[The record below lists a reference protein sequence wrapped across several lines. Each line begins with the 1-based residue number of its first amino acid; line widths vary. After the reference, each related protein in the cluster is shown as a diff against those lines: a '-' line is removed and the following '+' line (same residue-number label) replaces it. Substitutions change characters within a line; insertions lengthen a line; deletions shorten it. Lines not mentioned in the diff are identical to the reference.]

1 MAVVLLILKVIGV
14 VLLVLLALV
23 VLVLLT
29 PMGVA
34 GDWCAGTLLVRLKIG
49 PLSFALWPRAEK
61 PPPAK
66 NGGKPAGERPSPAQP
81 TPQPQAA
88 APKPPEPAAQK
99 PVPPPSKAAAP
110 EPEKTEKASPLP
122 AFLQK
127 RLDAA
132 IAYARK
138 DPVAFAGTMLG
149 HAGWFTKRLLKGL
162 RVRHL
167 CIWWSIT
174 GEDAAQTALRFGQ
187 MMTLSNNLLTY
198 LRQFISIEADSLWL
212 EPDFTGQQR
221 SRRAVSGQL
230 TARPGTL
237 LLLAARF
244 GWRLWHDPNFQPS
257 DQ

>member
-14 VLLVLLALV
+14 VLLALV

-34 GDWCAGTLLVRLKIG
+34 GDWRAGTLSVRLKIG

-61 PPPAK
+61 PPSAK
-66 NGGKPAGERPSPAQP
+66 TGGKPAGERPSPAQP
-81 TPQPQAA
+81 APQPQAA

-99 PVPPPSKAAAP
+99 PVPPPSKAATP
-110 EPEKTEKASPLP
+110 PPEKTEQASPLP

-174 GEDAAQTALRFGQ
+174 GEDAAETALRFGQ

>member
-29 PMGVA
+29 PMGAA
-34 GDWCAGTLLVRLKIG
+34 GDWRAGTLSVRLKIG
-49 PLSFALWPRAEK
+49 PLSFALWLRAEK
-61 PPPAK
+61 PPSAK
-66 NGGKPAGERPSPAQP
+66 TGGKPAGERPSPAQP
-81 TPQPQAA
+81 APQPQAA
-88 APKPPEPAAQK
+88 APKPLEPAAQK

-162 RVRHL
+162 RIRHL

-174 GEDAAQTALRFGQ
+174 GEDAAETALRFGQ

>member
-14 VLLVLLALV
+14 VLLALV

-29 PMGVA
+29 PMGAA
-34 GDWCAGTLLVRLKIG
+34 GDWRAGTLSVRLKIG

-66 NGGKPAGERPSPAQP
+66 TGGKPAGERPSPAQP
-81 TPQPQAA
+81 APQPQAA

-162 RVRHL
+162 RIRHL

-198 LRQFISIEADSLWL
+198 LRQFVSIEADSLWL

>member
-29 PMGVA
+29 PMGAA
-34 GDWCAGTLLVRLKIG
+34 GDWRAGTLSVRLKIG

-61 PPPAK
+61 PPSAK
-66 NGGKPAGERPSPAQP
+66 TGGKPAGERPSPAQP
-81 TPQPQAA
+81 APQPQAA

-110 EPEKTEKASPLP
+110 EPEKTQKASPLP

-138 DPVAFAGTMLG
+138 DPAAFAGTMLG

-162 RVRHL
+162 RIRHL

>member
-34 GDWCAGTLLVRLKIG
+34 GDWRAGTLSVRLKIG

-61 PPPAK
+61 PPSAK
-66 NGGKPAGERPSPAQP
+66 TGGKPAGERPSPAP
-81 TPQPQAA
+81 PAPQPQAA

-138 DPVAFAGTMLG
+138 DPAAFAGTMLG

>member
-14 VLLVLLALV
+14 VLLALV

-66 NGGKPAGERPSPAQP
+66 TGGKPAGERPSPAQP
-81 TPQPQAA
+81 APQPQAA

-138 DPVAFAGTMLG
+138 DPAAFAGTMLG

-174 GEDAAQTALRFGQ
+174 GEDAAETALRFGQ

>member
-1 MAVVLLILKVIGV
+1 M
-14 VLLVLLALV
+14 
-23 VLVLLT
+23 
-29 PMGVA
+29 
-34 GDWCAGTLLVRLKIG
+34 
-49 PLSFALWPRAEK
+49 
-61 PPPAK
+61 
-66 NGGKPAGERPSPAQP
+66 
-81 TPQPQAA
+81 
-88 APKPPEPAAQK
+88 
-99 PVPPPSKAAAP
+99 
-110 EPEKTEKASPLP
+110 
-122 AFLQK
+122 QK

-138 DPVAFAGTMLG
+138 DPAAFAGTMLG

>member
-1 MAVVLLILKVIGV
+1 MAVVLLLLKVIGV

-29 PMGVA
+29 PMGVV
-34 GDWCAGTLLVRLKIG
+34 GDWRAGTLSVRLKIG

-66 NGGKPAGERPSPAQP
+66 TSAKPAGERPSPAQP
-81 TPQPQAA
+81 APQPQAA
-88 APKPPEPAAQK
+88 APKAPEPAPQK
-99 PVPPPSKAAAP
+99 AAPLPPKAAAP
-110 EPEKTEKASPLP
+110 ASEKTEKASPLP

-132 IAYARK
+132 IAFARK
-138 DPVAFAGTMLG
+138 DPMAFAGTMLG

-167 CIWWSIT
+167 RIWWSIT
-174 GEDAAQTALRFGQ
+174 GEDAAETALRFGQ

-198 LRQFISIEADSLWL
+198 LRQFLSIEADSLWL

-221 SRRAVSGQL
+221 DKRAVSGQL

-237 LLLAARF
+237 LLLAARL
-244 GWRLWHDPNFQPS
+244 GWRLWHEPNFQPS

>member
-29 PMGVA
+29 PMGAA
-34 GDWCAGTLLVRLKIG
+34 GDWRAGTLSVRLKIG

-66 NGGKPAGERPSPAQP
+66 TGGKPAGERPSPAQP
-81 TPQPQAA
+81 APQAQAA

-162 RVRHL
+162 RIRHL

-174 GEDAAQTALRFGQ
+174 GEDAAQTALLFGQ

>member
-14 VLLVLLALV
+14 VLLALV

-34 GDWCAGTLLVRLKIG
+34 GDWRAGTLSVRLKIG

-61 PPPAK
+61 PPSAK
-66 NGGKPAGERPSPAQP
+66 TGGKPAGERPSPAP
-81 TPQPQAA
+81 PAPQVA
-88 APKPPEPAAQK
+88 APRPLEPAAQK
-99 PVPPPSKAAAP
+99 SAPPPPNAATP
-110 EPEKTEKASPLP
+110 PPEKTEQASPLP

-162 RVRHL
+162 RIRHL

>member
-29 PMGVA
+29 PMGVV
-34 GDWCAGTLLVRLKIG
+34 GDWRTGMLSVRLKIG
-49 PLSFALWPRAEK
+49 PLSFALWPHTEK

-66 NGGKPAGERPSPAQP
+66 TGGKPAGERPSAAQP
-81 TPQPQAA
+81 APQPQAA
-88 APKPPEPAAQK
+88 APKAPEPAPQK
-99 PVPPPSKAAAP
+99 AAPPPPKAAAP
-110 EPEKTEKASPLP
+110 ASEKPEKASPLP
-122 AFLQK
+122 EVLQK

-138 DPVAFAGTMLG
+138 DPMAFAGTVLG

-167 CIWWSIT
+167 RIWWSIT
-174 GEDAAQTALRFGQ
+174 GEDAAETALRFGQ

-198 LRQFISIEADSLWL
+198 LRQFLSIEADSLWL

-221 SRRAVSGQL
+221 DKRAVSGQL

-237 LLLAARF
+237 LLLVARL
-244 GWRLWHDPNFQPS
+244 GWRLWHEPDFQPS

>member
-34 GDWCAGTLLVRLKIG
+34 GDWRAGTLSVRLKIG

-61 PPPAK
+61 PPSAK
-66 NGGKPAGERPSPAQP
+66 TGGKPAGERPSPAP
-81 TPQPQAA
+81 PAPQAA
-88 APKPPEPAAQK
+88 APRAPEPAAQK
-99 PVPPPSKAAAP
+99 SAPPPPKAATP
-110 EPEKTEKASPLP
+110 PPEKTEQASPLP

-138 DPVAFAGTMLG
+138 DPAAFAGTMLG

-244 GWRLWHDPNFQPS
+244 GWRLWHEPNFQPS

>member
-61 PPPAK
+61 PPSAK
-66 NGGKPAGERPSPAQP
+66 TGGKPAGERPSPAP
-81 TPQPQAA
+81 PAPQPQAA
-88 APKPPEPAAQK
+88 APRPPEPAAQK

-198 LRQFISIEADSLWL
+198 LRQFVSIKADSLWL

>member
-14 VLLVLLALV
+14 VLLALV

-34 GDWCAGTLLVRLKIG
+34 GDWRAGTLSVRLKIG

-61 PPPAK
+61 PPSAK
-66 NGGKPAGERPSPAQP
+66 TGGKPAGERPSPAQP
-81 TPQPQAA
+81 APQPQAA
-88 APKPPEPAAQK
+88 APRLPEPAAQK
-99 PVPPPSKAAAP
+99 SAPPPSKAAAP
-110 EPEKTEKASPLP
+110 EPEKTEQASPLP

>member
-34 GDWCAGTLLVRLKIG
+34 GEWRAGTLSVRLKIG
-49 PLSFALWPRAEK
+49 PLSFALWPHTEK

-66 NGGKPAGERPSPAQP
+66 TGGKPAGERPSAAQP
-81 TPQPQAA
+81 APQPQAA
-88 APKPPEPAAQK
+88 APKAPEPAAQK

-127 RLDAA
+127 HLDAA

-138 DPVAFAGTMLG
+138 DPMAFAGTMLG

-167 CIWWSIT
+167 RIWWSIT
-174 GEDAAQTALRFGQ
+174 GEDAAETALRFGQ
-187 MMTLSNNLLTY
+187 MMTLSNNLLTC
-198 LRQFISIEADSLWL
+198 LRQFIFIEADSLWL

-244 GWRLWHDPNFQPS
+244 GWRLWHEPHFQPS

>member
-1 MAVVLLILKVIGV
+1 MAVVLLILKAIGV

-34 GDWCAGTLLVRLKIG
+34 GDWRAGTLSVRLKIG

-61 PPPAK
+61 PPSAK
-66 NGGKPAGERPSPAQP
+66 TGGKPAGERPSPAP
-81 TPQPQAA
+81 PAPQAA
-88 APKPPEPAAQK
+88 APRPPEPAAQK
-99 PVPPPSKAAAP
+99 SAPPPPKAATP
-110 EPEKTEKASPLP
+110 PPEKTEQASPLP

-174 GEDAAQTALRFGQ
+174 GEDAAETALRFGQ

>member
-34 GDWCAGTLLVRLKIG
+34 GDWRAGTLSVRLKIG

-61 PPPAK
+61 PPSAK
-66 NGGKPAGERPSPAQP
+66 TGGKPAGERPSPAQP
-81 TPQPQAA
+81 APQPQAA

-99 PVPPPSKAAAP
+99 PVPPPSKAATP
-110 EPEKTEKASPLP
+110 PPEKTEQASPLP

-174 GEDAAQTALRFGQ
+174 GEDAAETALRFGQ

>member
-29 PMGVA
+29 PMGVV
-34 GDWCAGTLLVRLKIG
+34 GDWRAGTLSVRLKIG

-66 NGGKPAGERPSPAQP
+66 TGGKPAGERPSPAQSA
-81 TPQPQAA
+81 PQPQAA

-162 RVRHL
+162 RIRHL

-198 LRQFISIEADSLWL
+198 LRQFVSIKADSLWL

-244 GWRLWHDPNFQPS
+244 GWRLWHEPHFQPS

>member
-1 MAVVLLILKVIGV
+1 MAVVLLILKVIGA

-34 GDWCAGTLLVRLKIG
+34 GEWRAGTLSVRLKIG
-49 PLSFALWPRAEK
+49 PLSFALWPRTEK

-66 NGGKPAGERPSPAQP
+66 TGGKPAGERPSPAP
-81 TPQPQAA
+81 PAPQVA
-88 APKPPEPAAQK
+88 APRPLEPAAQK
-99 PVPPPSKAAAP
+99 SAPPPPKAATP
-110 EPEKTEKASPLP
+110 PPEKTEQASPLP

-138 DPVAFAGTMLG
+138 DPMAFAGTMLG

-167 CIWWSIT
+167 RIWWSIT
-174 GEDAAQTALRFGQ
+174 GEDAAETALRFGQ

>member
-23 VLVLLT
+23 LLVLLT
-29 PMGVA
+29 PMGAA
-34 GDWCAGTLLVRLKIG
+34 GDWRAGTLSVRLKIG

-61 PPPAK
+61 PPSAK
-66 NGGKPAGERPSPAQP
+66 TGGKPAGERPSPAP
-81 TPQPQAA
+81 PAPQPQAA
-88 APKPPEPAAQK
+88 APRPPEPAAQK
-99 PVPPPSKAAAP
+99 PVPPPSKAATP
-110 EPEKTEKASPLP
+110 PQEKTEQASSLP

>member
-34 GDWCAGTLLVRLKIG
+34 GDWRAGTLSVRLKIG

-61 PPPAK
+61 PPSAK
-66 NGGKPAGERPSPAQP
+66 TGGKPAGERPSPAQP
-81 TPQPQAA
+81 APQPQAA

-99 PVPPPSKAAAP
+99 PAPPPPKAATP
-110 EPEKTEKASPLP
+110 TPEKTEQASPLP

-174 GEDAAQTALRFGQ
+174 GEDAAETALRFGQ

-198 LRQFISIEADSLWL
+198 LRQFVSIKADSLWL

-244 GWRLWHDPNFQPS
+244 GWRLWHEPNFQPS

>member
-29 PMGVA
+29 PMGAA
-34 GDWCAGTLLVRLKIG
+34 GDWRAGTLSVRLKIG
-49 PLSFALWPRAEK
+49 PLSFALWPHAEK
-61 PPPAK
+61 PPSAK
-66 NGGKPAGERPSPAQP
+66 TGGKPAGERPSPAP
-81 TPQPQAA
+81 PAPQPQAA
-88 APKPPEPAAQK
+88 APRPPEPAAQK
-99 PVPPPSKAAAP
+99 PVPPPSKAATP
-110 EPEKTEKASPLP
+110 PQEKTEQASSLP

-174 GEDAAQTALRFGQ
+174 GEDAAETALRFGQ

>member
-34 GDWCAGTLLVRLKIG
+34 GDWRAGTLSVRLKIG

-61 PPPAK
+61 PPSAK
-66 NGGKPAGERPSPAQP
+66 TGGKPAGERPSPAQP
-81 TPQPQAA
+81 APQPQAA

-138 DPVAFAGTMLG
+138 DPAAFAGTMLG

-162 RVRHL
+162 RIRHL

-174 GEDAAQTALRFGQ
+174 GEDAAETALRFGQ

-230 TARPGTL
+230 TGRPGTL

-244 GWRLWHDPNFQPS
+244 GWRLWRDPNFQPS

>member
-34 GDWCAGTLLVRLKIG
+34 GEWRAGTLSVRLKIG

-66 NGGKPAGERPSPAQP
+66 TSAKPAGERPSPAP
-81 TPQPQAA
+81 PAPQPQAA
-88 APKPPEPAAQK
+88 APKAPEPSAQK
-99 PVPPPSKAAAP
+99 AAPPPPKAAAP
-110 EPEKTEKASPLP
+110 APEKTEKASPLP
-122 AFLQK
+122 EFLQK

-138 DPVAFAGTMLG
+138 DPMAFAGTMLG

-162 RVRHL
+162 HVRHL
-167 CIWWSIT
+167 RIWWSIT
-174 GEDAAQTALRFGQ
+174 GEDAAETALRFGQ

-198 LRQFISIEADSLWL
+198 LRQFLSIEADSLWL

-221 SRRAVSGQL
+221 DKRAVSGQL

-237 LLLAARF
+237 LLLAARL
-244 GWRLWHDPNFQPS
+244 GWRLWHEPNFQPS

>member
-1 MAVVLLILKVIGV
+1 MAVVLLILKIIGV

-23 VLVLLT
+23 MLVLLT

-34 GDWCAGTLLVRLKIG
+34 GEWRAGTLSVRLKIG
-49 PLSFALWPRAEK
+49 PLSFALWPHTEK

-66 NGGKPAGERPSPAQP
+66 TGGKPAGERPSPAQP
-81 TPQPQAA
+81 APQSQAA

-174 GEDAAQTALRFGQ
+174 GEDAAQTALLFGQ

>member
-34 GDWCAGTLLVRLKIG
+34 GDWCAGTLSVRLKIG

-61 PPPAK
+61 PPSAK
-66 NGGKPAGERPSPAQP
+66 TGGKPAGERPSPAQP
-81 TPQPQAA
+81 APQPQAA

-198 LRQFISIEADSLWL
+198 LRQFVSIEADSLWL

>member
-29 PMGVA
+29 PMGAA
-34 GDWCAGTLLVRLKIG
+34 GDWRAGTLSVRLKIG

-61 PPPAK
+61 PPSAK
-66 NGGKPAGERPSPAQP
+66 TGGKPAGERPSPAQP
-81 TPQPQAA
+81 APQPQAA
-88 APKPPEPAAQK
+88 APRLPEPAAQK

-138 DPVAFAGTMLG
+138 DPMSFAGTMLG

-167 CIWWSIT
+167 RIWWSIT
-174 GEDAAQTALRFGQ
+174 GEDAAETALRFGQ
-187 MMTLSNNLLTY
+187 MMALSNNLLTY
-198 LRQFISIEADSLWL
+198 LRQFLSIEADSLWL

>member
-29 PMGVA
+29 PMGAA
-34 GDWCAGTLLVRLKIG
+34 GDWRAGTLSVRLKIG

-61 PPPAK
+61 PPSAK
-66 NGGKPAGERPSPAQP
+66 TGGKPAGERPSPAP
-81 TPQPQAA
+81 PAPQAQAA

-138 DPVAFAGTMLG
+138 DPAAFAGTMLG

-174 GEDAAQTALRFGQ
+174 GEDAAETALRFGQ

>member
-29 PMGVA
+29 PMGVV
-34 GDWCAGTLLVRLKIG
+34 GDWRAGTLSVRLKIG

-61 PPPAK
+61 PPPTK
-66 NGGKPAGERPSPAQP
+66 TGGKPAGERPPPAP
-81 TPQPQAA
+81 PAPQTA
-88 APKPPEPAAQK
+88 APRPPEPAAQK
-99 PVPPPSKAAAP
+99 PAPPPPKAATP
-110 EPEKTEKASPLP
+110 TPEKTEQASPLP

-174 GEDAAQTALRFGQ
+174 GEDAAETALRFGQ

-198 LRQFISIEADSLWL
+198 LRQFVSIEADSLWL